1 MWTPKQLLTDE
12 SVDALRIGGFSE
24 TEIEFL
30 GWLSYTSAAINNSL
44 NPAKAAHTIMA
55 KDSMVAMA
63 DKFAEKKK
71 ESTSAPKD
79 VDPQASVARKK
90 LRKLEAWQREAETE
104 ARPKA
109 KAAAADGH
117 DGASE

>member
-12 SVDALRIGGFSE
+12 SVAALRIGGFSE

-30 GWLSYTSAAINNSL
+30 GWLSYTAAAINNSL
-44 NPAKAAHTIMA
+44 NPVKAAHTIMA
-55 KDSMVAMA
+55 KESMEAMA

-79 VDPQASVARKK
+79 VDPQASKARRK
-90 LRKLEAWQREAETE
+90 LRKLAVWQQEAEAE
-104 ARPKA
+104 AIPKTR
-109 KAAAADGH
+109 AATAGDDVA
-117 DGASE
+117 E